1 MNKLSANG
9 YKGIKFLTSLIEI
22 KHMII
27 YSPSLAS
34 LHRASPLAAAQ
45 YMRSVIGPRDSRR
58 QIGALPRPILSGA
71 GGDAEAALASWLA
84 ASPVIDGQLAGACR
98 LGFQGVVSAG
108 AVRTRAG
115 PETRRAPPWT
125 VGAGSQLVSSELKK
139 PVYVYLHHSFFR
151 GVIFFFLLACA
162 RRKLTV

>member
-71 GGDAEAALASWLA
+71 GGDAEAALAS
-84 ASPVIDGQLAGACR
+84 
-98 LGFQGVVSAG
+98 
-108 AVRTRAG
+108 
-115 PETRRAPPWT
+115 
-125 VGAGSQLVSSELKK
+125 
-139 PVYVYLHHSFFR
+139 
-151 GVIFFFLLACA
+151 
-162 RRKLTV
+162 